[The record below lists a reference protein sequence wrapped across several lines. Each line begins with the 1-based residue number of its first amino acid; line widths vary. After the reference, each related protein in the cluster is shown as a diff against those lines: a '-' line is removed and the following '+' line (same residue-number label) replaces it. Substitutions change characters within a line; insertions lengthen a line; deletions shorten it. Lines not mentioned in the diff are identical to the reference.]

1 MRKKAAMSDELRAE
15 YEKQLRRIKRFI
27 RSATKRGYEFP
38 DSAIPKHP
46 KVITEASVR
55 RVASVTP
62 DTLYKKATY
71 TKHTGEKLTGIEARK
86 EERSRAAFKAAETR
100 KGRMPGLGIE
110 QQQGVRTPTVK
121 STKTKDIENKPKKE
135 RKKAESKPKK
145 DRNKNEDDEEHKKRV
160 AENRKKG
167 AEKAKQTKAYKKE
180 LKKALGEED
189 EPKKQKTNTPRKK
202 KSSGKKKEK
211 EEKPSEKFYKNK
223 EQKGKSK
230 GKREDAPD
238 RTNVVLDSVLNQLQY
253 LIDTWQPDPNWT
265 ASLTIYKTRDKNV
278 AENILNSAIEQ
289 LGREQVAKNCE
300 DKASEIIQK
309 LEEIL
314 YASGSKEGNFKDGRT
329 QVNFD
334 IIEFQNMLLGRV
346 TTAQENIELSDL
358 MERMLYEDS
367 DEDTDQYRASV
378 TYDLPT
384 TEETKYSPK
393 KKDPYKW
400 S

>member
-1 MRKKAAMSDELRAE
+1 M
-15 YEKQLRRIKRFI
+15 
-27 RSATKRGYEFP
+27 
-38 DSAIPKHP
+38 
-46 KVITEASVR
+46 
-55 RVASVTP
+55 
-62 DTLYKKATY
+62 
-71 TKHTGEKLTGIEARK
+71 
-86 EERSRAAFKAAETR
+86 
-100 KGRMPGLGIE
+100 
-110 QQQGVRTPTVK
+110 
-121 STKTKDIENKPKKE
+121 
-135 RKKAESKPKK
+135 
-145 DRNKNEDDEEHKKRV
+145 
-160 AENRKKG
+160 
-167 AEKAKQTKAYKKE
+167 
-180 LKKALGEED
+180 
-189 EPKKQKTNTPRKK
+189 
-202 KSSGKKKEK
+202 
-211 EEKPSEKFYKNK
+211 
-223 EQKGKSK
+223 
-230 GKREDAPD
+230 
-238 RTNVVLDSVLNQLQY
+238 LNQLQY